1 MAPRGRKNTKKKTK
15 TQEQECVIDDEM
27 QIRTTTKS
35 LEKTVANTIPST
47 VPKNIKESN
56 VSVCTGITSNETENS
71 SSEVRQ
77 SIVDYSSSD
86 KKQVATA
93 PPPSSLLPTTET
105 SKTVIFENDI
115 PLQKLGDIETDVV
128 IKAVTDIIYP
138 TCRFVAQPEHLES
151 AICYI
156 LKKIGYGRPDQDKE

>member
-15 TQEQECVIDDEM
+15 TQEEHCVIDDEM
-27 QIRTTTKS
+27 QIRTTTMKS
-35 LEKTVANTIPST
+35 LEKTVTNPIPST
-47 VPKNIKESN
+47 VPKNSKESD
-56 VSVCTGITSNETENS
+56 VDVQVCTGITSDETENS
-71 SSEVRQ
+71 SSGVRQ

-86 KKQVATA
+86 KKQAATAATQLA

-128 IKAVTDIIYP
+128 IKAVTDIIYS
-138 TCRFVAQPEHLES
+138 TC
-151 AICYI
+151 
-156 LKKIGYGRPDQDKE
+156 